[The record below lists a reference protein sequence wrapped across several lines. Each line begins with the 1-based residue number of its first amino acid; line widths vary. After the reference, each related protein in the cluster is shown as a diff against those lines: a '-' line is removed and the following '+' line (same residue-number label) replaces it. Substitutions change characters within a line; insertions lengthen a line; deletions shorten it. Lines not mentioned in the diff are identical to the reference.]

1 MVAFPVVL
9 PMSSKVMK
17 DGGYTFGDFARYGG
31 LIQVGA
37 WVGMGK
43 IGFRWIRW
51 RFRIVEVG
59 QELVR
64 QIQDFCRFSR
74 LLMAFYKIFC
84 VVIL

>member
-1 MVAFPVVL
+1 M
-9 PMSSKVMK
+9 
-17 DGGYTFGDFARYGG
+17 
-31 LIQVGA
+31 
-37 WVGMGK
+37 GMGK

-51 RFRIVEVG
+51 RLRIVEVG